1 MFFLYFFILLRFII
15 NGNVCK
21 ICLMSFYFFYNVYN
35 MYFSCLLFIYIYICI
50 KMQITLSCAFL
61 SHRELHII
69 HDVRSHRQLV
79 YDGRVFVR
87 TLPTETVHNSFIDYE
102 VTHLTP
108 ASASSANVKTR
119 LMSYSYESF
128 RRKMLD
134 LFLSTKSV
142 KEISQPKMNICPHS

>member
-1 MFFLYFFILLRFII
+1 
-15 NGNVCK
+15 
-21 ICLMSFYFFYNVYN
+21 MSFNFFYNVYN
-35 MYFSCLLFIYIYICI
+35 MYFSYLLFIYIYIYILVLKCRSLSRAHFSVTESC
-50 KMQITLSCAFL
+50 TLYDA
-61 SHRELHII
+61 
-69 HDVRSHRQLV
+69 RSHRQLV

-108 ASASSANVKTR
+108 ASAQIPDFSASSANVKTR

-142 KEISQPKMNICPHS
+142 KEISQPKMKICPHS